1 MPIPFQTTQ
10 QRIGTKI
17 FLKIKGI
24 GGVLPVNFWNRQAGL
39 FEMFTKINK
48 GLGFFLMLIIG
59 GNGSAPLVVN
69 TKIDPV
75 AAALLNFFNSFTR
88 FGCRS

>member
-1 MPIPFQTTQ
+1 MPLTFQTTQ

-24 GGVLPVNFWNRQAGL
+24 GGVLPINFWYWQSGL
-39 FEMFTKINK
+39 FKMFTKINK

-59 GNGSAPLVVN
+59 GNGSAPFVVN

-75 AAALLNFFNSFTR
+75 APL
-88 FGCRS
+88 C